1 VDFVDAPEFLDGAIG
16 DADPVFIDSHDL
28 YTKSGR
34 ASSYEDFDE
43 EDSDDDYCFTTNAS
57 NLEELLWIHELL
69 HNPRNLQRLKERQIR
84 RGKHHVG
91 YHSKEEGM
99 AEASNVEVLAMG
111 GSGIEAMGGSGSS
124 STVGSKVFGLR

>member
-1 VDFVDAPEFLDGAIG
+1 
-16 DADPVFIDSHDL
+16 
-28 YTKSGR
+28 
-34 ASSYEDFDE
+34 
-43 EDSDDDYCFTTNAS
+43 
-57 NLEELLWIHELL
+57 
-69 HNPRNLQRLKERQIR
+69 
-84 RGKHHVG
+84 VG